1 MNRMCACVTVLFLIA
16 PGTSGIS
23 SARDKDPLNIED
35 GVLDEIHLKIPTIS
49 AGVPILI
56 RSFST
61 EAVDLGTGGEH
72 AKNEKRSDAAKTMV
86 KVAPDLL
93 IEAFK
98 SSIVEAHAFGKLLP
112 ADVATVPEN
121 ALVIEGRF
129 TRIDPGS
136 RAKRYWAG
144 FGAGKSGVQVTGTVK
159 DASGRVLAEFTHMR
173 HSGIGIGGGD
183 YVKFLSDDTKDVGHD
198 VAVFLAKWATG
209 GDLHKD

>member
-1 MNRMCACVTVLFLIA
+1 MNRMCACVTALFLIA
-16 PGTSGIS
+16 PGTSGIA

-35 GVLDEIHLKIPTIS
+35 GVLDKIHLKVPTIS

-61 EAVDLGTGGEH
+61 EGVDLGTGGEN
-72 AKNEKRSDAAKTMV
+72 AKNERRSDAAKTMV
-86 KVAPDLL
+86 KVAPELL

-98 SSIVEAHAFGKLLP
+98 SSILESHAFGELLP

-121 ALVIEGRF
+121 ALVIEGGF

-136 RAKRYWAG
+136 RAKRYWGG

-159 DASGRVLAEFTHMR
+159 DASGTVLAEFTHMK

-183 YVKFLSDDTKDVGHD
+183 YVKFLSDDSKDIGHD
-198 VAVFLAKWATG
+198 VALFLAKWATG
-209 GDLHKD
+209 GDLHED

>member
-1 MNRMCACVTVLFLIA
+1 MTRIWACVTALFLIG

-23 SARDKDPLNIED
+23 FAREKDPLNIED
-35 GVLDEIHLKIPTIS
+35 GVLDEIHLKVSTIR

-56 RSFST
+56 RPFST
-61 EAVDLGTGGEH
+61 EAVDLGTGGED
-72 AKNEKRSDAAKTMV
+72 AKNEKRSEAGKIMV

-98 SSIVEAHAFGKLLP
+98 SSILESHAFGELLP
-112 ADVATVPEN
+112 PDIPTVPDN

-159 DASGRVLAEFTHMR
+159 DVSGTVLAEFTHMK

-183 YVKFLSDDTKDVGHD
+183 YVKFLSDDTRDIGHD
-198 VAVFLAKWATG
+198 MAQFLAKWASG
-209 GDLHKD
+209 GDLHED